1 MPSDFPKPSSTASLR
16 HSMLCPLCS
25 YDLTGLSET
34 HTCPECGLNY
44 DPDTVAIELRG
55 VRHPVAVLVPPVILG
70 AFLAFVI
77 QRGAVQ
83 MKHWVILAVGGASI
97 LVDLYRSFI
106 RFGLRNRLVIN
117 HEGLHFK
124 LLCGDDRTVRWEE
137 IGLADR
143 TWVTGT
149 LRIRGPDGSSVFV
162 CPIREFNGKKMVLR
176 SIAEI
181 NRLKEIY
188 KPTE

>member
-1 MPSDFPKPSSTASLR
+1 
-16 HSMLCPLCS
+16 MLCPRCN
-25 YDLTGLSET
+25 YDLTGLPEI

-55 VRHPVAVLVPPVILG
+55 VRHPVAVLFWAVIWIALLV
-70 AFLAFVI
+70 FIL
-77 QRGAVQ
+77 QRGAPRMRDWFFLTV
-83 MKHWVILAVGGASI
+83 AGAGF

-106 RFGLRNRLVIN
+106 RSGLRNRLVIN

-124 LLCGDDRTVRWEE
+124 LSCGDDRIVRWEE

-162 CPIREFNGKKMVLR
+162 CPFAEFNRNKKMVLR

-181 NRLKEIY
+181 NRLKKIY
-188 KPTE
+188 TPTK

>member
-1 MPSDFPKPSSTASLR
+1 
-16 HSMLCPLCS
+16 MLCPLCS
-25 YDLTGLSET
+25 YDLTGLPET

-44 DPDTVAIELRG
+44 DPDTVAIELRCA
-55 VRHPVAVLVPPVILG
+55 RNPVPALFMALLMFLVGPAL
-70 AFLAFVI
+70 
-77 QRGAVQ
+77 
-83 MKHWVILAVGGASI
+83 MKHWVFLAILAAGI
-97 LVDLYRSFI
+97 LVELYQSFI
-106 RFGLRNRLVIN
+106 RSGLRNRLVIN

-124 LLCGDDRTVRWEE
+124 LSLGDDRTVPWEE

-143 TWVTGT
+143 TWTTGA

-188 KPTE
+188 KPAELGATSRNDVNGLMVNPVASLGEK